1 MKCIC
6 YRVLNCTVQKVQL
19 FNTYFCLLNHKR
31 KEIICIQKL
40 FKNQV
45 MFDMFCYYFKLI
57 IFHIHL
63 NNVFNIITAVKL
75 EDTGQENM
83 TLLWQNGVISN
94 YEYLLYLNR
103 WNILRMSLIFLF
115 IILKFKNY
123 QKRIYKLCHK
133 LTFRLCIISNSLM

>member
-1 MKCIC
+1 MYCSKSS
-6 YRVLNCTVQKVQL
+6 VVQHL
-19 FNTYFCLLNHKR
+19 FLSFKSQ
-31 KEIICIQKL
+31 KERDNLYTKIIQEPG
-40 FKNQV
+40 NV
-45 MFDMFCYYFKLI
+45 YFDMFCYYFKLI

-103 WNILRMSLIFLF
+103 
-115 IILKFKNY
+115 
-123 QKRIYKLCHK
+123 
-133 LTFRLCIISNSLM
+133 